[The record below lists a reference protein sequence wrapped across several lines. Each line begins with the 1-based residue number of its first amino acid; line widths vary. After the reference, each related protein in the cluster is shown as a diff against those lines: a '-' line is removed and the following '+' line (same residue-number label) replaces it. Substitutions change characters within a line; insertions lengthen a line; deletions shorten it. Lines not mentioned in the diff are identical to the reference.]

1 VTGGGIAGRDRG
13 DSSENSEDSEEDI
26 VDVLLRKVGQYE
38 EEYKGMFAE
47 MQGMS

>member
-1 VTGGGIAGRDRG
+1 MTGGGIAGRDRG
-13 DSSENSEDSEEDI
+13 DSSEGSEEEDI

-38 EEYKGMFAE
+38 QEYKEMFAE